1 MNVETLDCDVCGAK
15 IADFEN
21 DLFHYSGILYG
32 KQSTHIHLCAKC
44 ESELTPPFFDFDAA
58 LEKKRSREVC
68 ALEDTLEEL
77 VCLYLKTLYKM
88 KNLSY

>member
-1 MNVETLDCDVCGAK
+1 MNVETLNCDVCGAK

-58 LEKKRSREVC
+58 LEKKRSREVY
-68 ALEDTLEEL
+68 ALEDILDEL
-77 VCLYLKTLYKM
+77 AGLYLKMVCKL
-88 KNLSY
+88 KNPS

>member
-21 DLFHYSGILYG
+21 DLLHYSGVLYV

-44 ESELTPPFFDFDAA
+44 ASELIPPFFDFDAA
-58 LEKKRSREVC
+58 LEKKRSREAC
-68 ALEDTLEEL
+68 ALEDILDEL
-77 VCLYLKTLYKM
+77 VGLYLKTLFKL
-88 KNLSY
+88 KNLS

>member
-68 ALEDTLEEL
+68 ALEDILDEL
-77 VCLYLKTLYKM
+77 AGLYLKMVCKL
-88 KNLSY
+88 KNLS

>member
-32 KQSTHIHLCAKC
+32 KQSTHIHLCARC

-58 LEKKRSREVC
+58 LEKKRSREVY
-68 ALEDTLEEL
+68 ALEGTFDEL
-77 VCLYLKTLYKM
+77 VSLYLRTVYKR
-88 KNLSY
+88 KYRS

>member
-68 ALEDTLEEL
+68 VLKDTLDEL
-77 VCLYLKTLYKM
+77 VCLFLNIFFQL
-88 KNLSY
+88 KNLF